1 MGDRQQRRLL
11 GQLTDDAHG
20 PVAGGATRAVGHR
33 DERRIE
39 LLEGPR
45 RPPQPGLGRLV
56 ARRIE
61 LDGERDALAAGAPEA
76 VHHRGRLAVGE
87 AGLVT
92 ATA

>member
-1 MGDRQQRRLL
+1 M
-11 GQLTDDAHG
+11 
-20 PVAGGATRAVGHR
+20 GHR
-33 DERRIE
+33 DERHLSCSKDRAA
-39 LLEGPR
+39 R
-45 RPPQPGLGRLV
+45 HNRGLGRLV

-76 VHHRGRLAVGE
+76 VHHRGRLAVGA